1 MLVCLNPL
9 LQAIPRSYFDPH
21 QLQSPHREMAIFG
34 DQSSPHDWCCLPLQV
49 VKINPPCE
57 SGRVKNLGIYS
68 EHMVMFMIHQWIWG
82 CFFLC
87 TPFWTN
93 FHIVGCFYHILP
105 CSILIIPIDYGSPIQ
120 YLVGGIPTP
129 LQKYEWVTVGMM
141 KFPKNMGKSFKIP
154 WFQSPPTRISS
165 MSSLIPRQ
173 RPPNPRIALPRIRK
187 RQASERIPVRS
198 EAPWAQSGMILFWY
212 CKMI

>member
-9 LQAIPRSYFDPH
+9 LQAIPRSYFDPY
-21 QLQSPHREMAIFG
+21 QLQSPHREIATSTG

-68 EHMVMFMIHQWIWG
+68 EYMVMFMIHQWIWG
-82 CFFLC
+82 LFFLC

-93 FHIVGCFYHILP
+93 FHVVGCFDHVLP

-141 KFPKNMGKSFKIP
+141 KFPTEWKNKKRSK
-154 WFQSPPTRISS
+154 PPTRISS
-165 MSSLIPRQ
+165 MSSLLWYHVNVLLTRGS
-173 RPPNPRIALPRIRK
+173 RYRGSRRK
-187 RQASERIPVRS
+187 RQA
-198 EAPWAQSGMILFWY
+198 
-212 CKMI
+212 